1 MNEVVYSIKE
11 ELAFLRAFVREEY
24 CGDRH
29 CYSEKDVIAA
39 EKRLHYKLPAPIRE
53 IYLEMADLLMEMELL
68 RPLELLH
75 WQQDYLA
82 FFDSPEAPI
91 SGICRQDTP
100 NALYEWAE
108 DDPENMACDYEEEF
122 EECDQDGD
130 KAGKRSVAIRYAAY
144 WDDINARYLEP
155 PLSIK
160 KRQGKF
166 RYQYALDGYCLFLV
180 LDAIQACATDIFPD
194 EEGRCFWAS
203 SDLPEQCEPS
213 VDYYANLRQK
223 IEGEF
228 VPLSAQQ
235 ALLEAEDAFLAYKH
249 LETNTLLI
257 CEMWTGMLVL
267 LSAEESLADWI
278 DALQTKLSLTFRQ
291 PFAD

>member
-1 MNEVVYSIKE
+1 MNESMYSIKE
-11 ELAFLRAFVREEY
+11 ELAFLRAFVHEEY

-29 CYSEKDVIAA
+29 CYSEKEIRAA
-39 EKRLHYKLPAPIRE
+39 EKRLHYKLPAPVRD
-53 IYLEMADLLMEMELL
+53 IYLGMADLLMEMELL

-91 SGICRQDTP
+91 SGICRQDTS

-122 EECDQDGD
+122 EECEQDGD

-155 PLSIK
+155 PLAIK
-160 KRQGKF
+160 KRQGQF
-166 RYQYALDGYCLFLV
+166 RYQYALDAYSLFLV
-180 LDAIQACATDIFPD
+180 LDAIQRCATDIFPD
-194 EEGRCFWAS
+194 EENRCFWAS
-203 SDLPEQCEPS
+203 SYPPERCES
-213 VDYYANLRQK
+213 IHGYYDDLRQK

-228 VPLSAQQ
+228 VPLSSHK
-235 ALLEAEDAFLAYKH
+235 ALIDAEDALLAYKH
-249 LETNTLLI
+249 LDTNALLI
-257 CEMWTGMLVL
+257 CEMWSGTVVL
-267 LSAEESLADWI
+267 LSAEEELTNLAEDM
-278 DALQTKLSLTFRQ
+278 TKRLGLPFRPMLS
-291 PFAD
+291 